1 MTIGDLCEFKINFE
15 DADFWLISKGDKMSV
30 GKPTNEFNPEHI
42 GVKVIARDILDPKYL
57 YYMFMYLNQNG
68 ELSKL
73 SSGTL
78 KLQHIR
84 ISDIKN
90 IEIG

>member
-1 MTIGDLCEFKINFE
+1 MKIGDLCEFKINFE
-15 DADFWLISKGDKMSV
+15 DADFWLIRKGDISTV

-42 GVKVIARDILDPKYL
+42 GVKVIATDILDPKYL
-57 YYMFMYLNQNG
+57 YYVFMYLNQNG

-73 SSGTL
+73 SSGSL

-90 IEIG
+90 IKIG